1 MSTAFRKEIKRFLK
15 RVIAIGFSS
24 LLGITLL
31 AYAVDSLLFRYRVS
45 TNRQPYG
52 QVTITT
58 YDAVA
63 QKSGK
68 VQFIFNP
75 PQAVTCANS
84 LFPQAGC
91 APCWYLQHHTERRTD
106 I

>member
-1 MSTAFRKEIKRFLK
+1 VSTAFRNQIKRFLK
-15 RVIAIGFSS
+15 RFIVIGISAV
-24 LLGITLL
+24 LGVTLL
-31 AYAVDSLLFRYRVS
+31 AYAVDSLLFRYRVAS
-45 TNRQPYG
+45 NRQPFG
-52 QVTITT
+52 QVTVTT
-58 YDAVA
+58 YDAVS

-91 APCWYLQHHTERRTD
+91 TPCWYLQHHTEQRTD